1 MLMGNE
7 KAMWDV
13 DTMFRVTP
21 KTRPM
26 DAVKMS
32 GGIQAF
38 KFQSASYAEKENTWV
53 FAAMGTPNAPIPE
66 GGYPAIVLVHGGG
79 GQVYEEWMLYWMR
92 KGFVTIAL
100 DLFSNELDV
109 NLQKVSNPEGG
120 PKEGDGSNYD
130 GVENPKQSWMYHSVY
145 NVIMAHNIL
154 RARDDVN
161 KDKIVITGVSWGG
174 YITNIV
180 AGLDNRF
187 AAFAPMY
194 GSGFLYQDSCWAT
207 NEKKFGGTE
216 HRAEWI
222 KLYDPSSYL
231 PNATKPMLYIS
242 GIDDAFFS
250 TVSRAK
256 SAALVKGEVYYS
268 QRSELPHGHCW
279 TLTHEIPAFFRQVLY
294 GKNSYVKLNG
304 AAVQE
309 GISTLQVGE
318 QAYDEVNFVY
328 TVSTEE
334 DSHKWKWEKVN
345 LALQKGGY
353 SYKIPDGT
361 TAYFFE
367 TCIKEKDEDI
377 YQSTPVYFRN
387 DNNRY

>member
-1 MLMGNE
+1 MLIKKENLIG
-7 KAMWDV
+7 
-13 DTMFRVTP
+13 DTERLFKLVP
-21 KTRPM
+21 AIRPM
-26 DAVKMS
+26 ENVKMS

-38 KFQSASYAEKENTWV
+38 KFRSAPYGEKENTWV
-53 FAAMGTPNAPIPE
+53 FAAMGTPNASMPD

-100 DLFSNELDV
+100 DLFSNELDGD
-109 NLQKVSNPEGG
+109 LQKVSNPDGG

-130 GVENPKQSWMYHSVY
+130 GVENPEQSWAYHSVY
-145 NVIMAHNIL
+145 NVIMAHNLL
-154 RARDDVN
+154 RARDDV
-161 KDKIVITGVSWGG
+161 DQEKIVITGVSWGG

-180 AGLDNRF
+180 AGVDNRF
-187 AAFAPMY
+187 AALAPMY

-207 NEKKFGGTE
+207 NEKKFGGE
-216 HRAEWI
+216 AHRAEWI
-222 KLYDPSSYL
+222 KIYDPSSYL

-279 TLTHEIPAFFRQVLY
+279 MLAHEIPAFFQHILY
-294 GKNSYVKLNG
+294 GENVYTKLGGAVVKAGN
-304 AAVQE
+304 A
-309 GISTLQVGE
+309 TLKTE
-318 QAYDEVNFVY
+318 KAYDTVNFVY
-328 TVSTEE
+328 TTSTEE
-334 DSHKWKWEKVN
+334 DSHKWKWEKVV
-345 LALQKGGY
+345 LTLQNDGY
-353 SYKIPDGT
+353 ACQIPDGA

-377 YQSTPVYFRN
+377 YQSTPVYFTN
-387 DNNRY
+387 DNKRY

>member
-1 MLMGNE
+1 MLTKKENLIE
-7 KAMWDV
+7 
-13 DTMFRVTP
+13 DTERLFKLVP
-21 KTRPM
+21 AIRPM
-26 DAVKMS
+26 ENVKMS

-38 KFQSASYAEKENTWV
+38 KFRSAPYGEKENTWV
-53 FAAMGTPNAPIPE
+53 FAAMGTPNALMPD

-100 DLFSNELDV
+100 DLFSNELDGD
-109 NLQKVSNPEGG
+109 LQKVSNPDGG

-130 GVENPKQSWMYHSVY
+130 GVEAPNQSWAYHSVY
-145 NVIMAHNIL
+145 NVIMAHNLL
-154 RARDDVN
+154 RARDDV
-161 KDKIVITGVSWGG
+161 DQEKIVITGVSWGG

-180 AGLDNRF
+180 AGVDNRF
-187 AAFAPMY
+187 AALAPMY

-207 NEKKFGGTE
+207 NEKKFGGE
-216 HRAEWI
+216 AHRAEWI
-222 KLYDPSSYL
+222 KIYDPSSYL

-279 TLTHEIPAFFRQVLY
+279 MLAHEIPAFFQHILY
-294 GKNSYVKLNG
+294 GENVYTKLGGAVVKAGNASLKT
-304 AAVQE
+304 E
-309 GISTLQVGE
+309 K
-318 QAYDEVNFVY
+318 AYDTVNFVY
-328 TVSTEE
+328 TTSTEE
-334 DSHKWKWEKVN
+334 DSHKWKWEKVV
-345 LALQKGGY
+345 LTLQNDGY
-353 SYKIPDGT
+353 ACQIPDGT

-377 YQSTPVYFRN
+377 YQSTPVYFTN
-387 DNNRY
+387 DDKRY

>member
-1 MLMGNE
+1 MLIKKENLIG
-7 KAMWDV
+7 
-13 DTMFRVTP
+13 DTERLFEAVP
-21 KTRPM
+21 AIRPM
-26 DAVKMS
+26 ENVKMS

-38 KFQSASYAEKENTWV
+38 KFRSAPYGEKENTWV
-53 FAAMGTPNAPIPE
+53 FAAMGTPNVPMPK

-100 DLFSNELDV
+100 DLFSNELDGD
-109 NLQKVSNPEGG
+109 LQKVSNPDGG

-279 TLTHEIPAFFRQVLY
+279 MLAHEIPAFFQHILY
-294 GKNSYVKLNG
+294 GENVYTKLGGATVKADNASLKT
-304 AAVQE
+304 E
-309 GISTLQVGE
+309 K
-318 QAYDEVNFVY
+318 AYDTVNFVY
-328 TVSTEE
+328 TTSTEE

>member
-1 MLMGNE
+1 MLTKKENLIG
-7 KAMWDV
+7 
-13 DTMFRVTP
+13 DTERLFKLVP
-21 KTRPM
+21 AIRPM
-26 DAVKMS
+26 ENVKMS

-38 KFQSASYAEKENTWV
+38 KFHSAPYGEKENTWV
-53 FAAMGTPNAPIPE
+53 FAAMGTPNASMPD

-109 NLQKVSNPEGG
+109 DLQKVSNPDGG

-130 GVENPKQSWMYHSVY
+130 GVENPEQSWAYHSVY
-145 NVIMAHNIL
+145 NVIMAHNLL
-154 RARDDVN
+154 RARDDV
-161 KDKIVITGVSWGG
+161 DQEKIVITGVSWGG

-180 AGLDNRF
+180 AGIDNRF
-187 AAFAPMY
+187 AALAPMY

-207 NEKKFGGTE
+207 NEKKFGGE
-216 HRAEWI
+216 AHRAEWI
-222 KLYDPSSYL
+222 KIYDPSSYL

-279 TLTHEIPAFFRQVLY
+279 MLAHEIPAFFQHILY
-294 GKNSYVKLNG
+294 GENVYTKLGGAVVKAGNASLKT
-304 AAVQE
+304 E
-309 GISTLQVGE
+309 K
-318 QAYDEVNFVY
+318 AYDTVNFVY
-328 TVSTEE
+328 TTSTEE
-334 DSHKWKWEKVN
+334 DSHKWKWEKVV
-345 LALQKGGY
+345 LTLQNDGY
-353 SYKIPDGT
+353 ACQIPDGA

-377 YQSTPVYFRN
+377 YQSTPVYFTN
-387 DNNRY
+387 DDKRY

>member
-1 MLMGNE
+1 MLTKKENLIE
-7 KAMWDV
+7 
-13 DTMFRVTP
+13 DTERLFKLVP
-21 KTRPM
+21 AIRPM
-26 DAVKMS
+26 ENVKMS

-38 KFQSASYAEKENTWV
+38 KFRSAPYGEKENTWV
-53 FAAMGTPNAPIPE
+53 FAAMGTPNASMPD

-100 DLFSNELDV
+100 DLFSNELDGD
-109 NLQKVSNPEGG
+109 LQKVGNPDGG

-130 GVENPKQSWMYHSVY
+130 GVENPEQSWAYHSVY
-145 NVIMAHNIL
+145 NVIMAHNLL
-154 RARDDVN
+154 RARDDVD
-161 KDKIVITGVSWGG
+161 KAKIVITGVSWGG

-180 AGLDNRF
+180 AGVDNRF
-187 AAFAPMY
+187 AALAPMY

-207 NEKKFGGTE
+207 NEKKFGGE
-216 HRAEWI
+216 AHRAEWI
-222 KLYDPSSYL
+222 KIYDPSSYL

-279 TLTHEIPAFFRQVLY
+279 MLAHEIPAFFQHILY
-294 GKNSYVKLNG
+294 GENVYTKLGGATVKAGNASLKT
-304 AAVQE
+304 E
-309 GISTLQVGE
+309 K
-318 QAYDEVNFVY
+318 AYDTVNFVY
-328 TVSTEE
+328 TTSTEE
-334 DSHKWKWEKVN
+334 DSHKWKWEKVV
-345 LALQKGGY
+345 LTLQNDGY
-353 SYKIPDGT
+353 ACQIPDGA

-377 YQSTPVYFRN
+377 YQSTPVYFTN
-387 DNNRY
+387 DDKRY

>member
-1 MLMGNE
+1 MLIKKENLI
-7 KAMWDV
+7 WDTEWLFEV
-13 DTMFRVTP
+13 VP
-21 KTRPM
+21 AIRPM
-26 DAVKMS
+26 ENVKMS

-38 KFQSASYAEKENTWV
+38 KFRSAPYGEKENTWV
-53 FAAMGTPNAPIPE
+53 FAAMGTPNASMPD

-109 NLQKVSNPEGG
+109 DLQKVSNPDGG

-130 GVENPKQSWMYHSVY
+130 GVENPEQSWAYHSVY
-145 NVIMAHNIL
+145 NVIMAHNLL
-154 RARDDVN
+154 RARDDVD
-161 KDKIVITGVSWGG
+161 KEKIVITGVSWGG

-180 AGLDNRF
+180 AGIDNRF
-187 AAFAPMY
+187 AALAPMY
-194 GSGFLYQDSCWAT
+194 GSGFLYQDSCWTT
-207 NEKKFGGTE
+207 NEKKFGGE
-216 HRAEWI
+216 AHRAEWI
-222 KLYDPSSYL
+222 KIYDPSSYL

-279 TLTHEIPAFFRQVLY
+279 MLAHEIPAFFQHILY
-294 GKNSYVKLNG
+294 GENVYTKLGGATVKAGNASLKTEKSYD
-304 AAVQE
+304 
-309 GISTLQVGE
+309 T
-318 QAYDEVNFVY
+318 VNFVY
-328 TVSTEE
+328 TTSTEE
-334 DSHKWKWEKVN
+334 DSHKWKWEKVV
-345 LALQKGGY
+345 LTLQNDGY
-353 SYKIPDGT
+353 ACQIPDGA

-367 TCIKEKDEDI
+367 TCIKAKDEDI
-377 YQSTPVYFRN
+377 YQSTPVYFTN
-387 DNNRY
+387 DDKRY